1 MIERL
6 IERLENFKSSIPEII
21 SEVVRENENDILTN
35 VKDSLWDGKS
45 GSGEDLMPFVQDP
58 FFKTQDQAIAYMNW
72 KNANFPNP
80 NRNPNSP
87 NLFINGY
94 FYSTLEVDISGDQFM
109 VVSKDNALGIDV
121 IRKYG
126 VNTFGITDEFFRDVL
141 RVEIKNRL
149 IQRL

>member
-6 IERLENFKSSIPEII
+6 IERLQNFQNSIPMII
-21 SEVVRENENDILTN
+21 SEVVSENENDILTN

-45 GSGEDLMPFVQDP
+45 GSGEDLLHFVQDP

-72 KNANFPNP
+72 KNAKFPNP

-94 FYSTLEVDISGDQFM
+94 FYSTLEVDLAGDQIT
-109 VVSKDNALGIDV
+109 VLSRDSALGIDV

-126 VNTFGITDEFFRDVL
+126 INTFSMTDAFYNDVL
-141 RVEIKNRL
+141 RVEILNRL